1 MSFNDILT
9 LIQQKSAVLE
19 TKLSNTEDTAVNF
32 HITGSFQGIIGIE
45 ILNGKLSVI
54 TIPLMQPDAEITASA
69 DDIPLLLTGQL
80 NPMKAVLSGR
90 IKITGNAGKL
100 LRIVSAFR

>member
-1 MSFNDILT
+1 MSFDDILA
-9 LIQQKSAVLE
+9 LIQQKSAGLE

-32 HITGSFQGIIGIE
+32 HIAGSFQGIIGVE
-45 ILNGKLSVI
+45 IRNGKLSFGTV
-54 TIPLMQPDAEITASA
+54 PLMQPDAEITAST

-90 IKITGNAGKL
+90 IKISGNVGKL
-100 LRIVSAFR
+100 LRVVSSLK